1 MNVFDFFGRR
11 PIEQRFPS
19 IAAMERAAVRRIP
32 KFASDYMVGGIGRE
46 VGRDRNIAELDK
58 VRFTPRYVIDYE
70 TPPDITSKIFGKT
83 WAAPFGP
90 GPVGLTGLMWPR
102 AQIHIARAAAEHK
115 VPIGLSTYGT
125 ETIEDA
131 AATAGE
137 SLWFQLYPIENIDI
151 EQDII
156 ARYRAVGGDVLL
168 VTVDI
173 PQSTRRERDLGNGLA
188 VPPRQ
193 DVITYWQ
200 AATHPRWALETLR
213 HGTPKF
219 KTVLRYVPPG
229 TPAQSSMQMLG
240 SLSAGHV
247 GPERLRR
254 YRDEWKG
261 KLVVKGVLHPDDVRM
276 CLDMGVDGIV
286 VSNHGGR
293 QLDGAITAPE
303 VLPQIRQLVG
313 GRMAILADGGVRT
326 GLDIARMLALGA
338 DHVLLGRALTF
349 AVAAA
354 GPKGPAL
361 ALQILKEEFANVIS
375 QVGCQDWRDLA
386 KFLAD

>member
-1 MNVFDFFGRR
+1 MSVFDFFTR
-11 PIEQRFPS
+11 PVEQRFPS
-19 IAAMERAAVRRIP
+19 VAAMERVAVKRIP

-46 VGRDRNIAELDK
+46 VGRDRNITQLDS
-58 VRFTPRYVIDYE
+58 VRFTPRYVVDYE
-70 TPPDITSKIFGKT
+70 TPPDISSTIFGK
-83 WAAPFGP
+83 WDAPFGP

-102 AQIHIARAAAEHK
+102 AQIHIARAAAEHN

-131 AATAGE
+131 GAIAGKN
-137 SLWFQLYPIENIDI
+137 LWFQLYPIHDEDI
-151 EQDII
+151 ERDLMK
-156 ARYRAVGGDVLL
+156 RFEAVGGEVMI

-193 DVITYWQ
+193 DYITYWQ
-200 AATHPRWALETLR
+200 AATHPAWAIETLR
-213 HGTPKF
+213 HGMPKF
-219 KTVLRYVPPG
+219 KTVLRYVPPD
-229 TPAQSSMQMLG
+229 TPAQSSMQILG

-261 KLVVKGVLHPDDVRM
+261 KLIVKGVLHQDDVKM
-276 CLDMGVDGIV
+276 CLDTGVDGIV

-303 VLPQIRQLVG
+303 VLPQIRQYAG
-313 GRMAILADGGVRT
+313 G
-326 GLDIARMLALGA
+326 
-338 DHVLLGRALTF
+338 
-349 AVAAA
+349 
-354 GPKGPAL
+354 
-361 ALQILKEEFANVIS
+361 
-375 QVGCQDWRDLA
+375 
-386 KFLAD
+386 